1 MVHPYLEYFFATGR
15 KIHRHYFLDLCAL
28 FSYAQE
34 GGRKRVR
41 VSVLGA
47 GPAGSTAAYYLAR
60 QGVEVELLD
69 RASFPRDKPC
79 AGGLFNPLLYER
91 EFPHLRTLS
100 GATLYRVRFSG
111 GNAAFGWESDQPLVK
126 TVLREE
132 FDHFL
137 LNQAVAE
144 GAHFVQNGNPIGTV
158 LIDARGVQPPKNYR
172 AAGICLVSDLKT
184 SRDFDTV
191 HIDYCFGGIMGY
203 AWAFPKRGYVNVG
216 LGAYLPQRNI
226 RGIYDLYID
235 TLRGRGI
242 ISSCAGI
249 CRAKIIPFSPAKR
262 IFTDDTLV
270 VGDAAGF
277 VRPATG
283 EGIFFAM
290 LSGRIAAQTIIEQHA
305 FSWYEQRCRE
315 SFGRFLK
322 PTRFRWS
329 RSLLRRTL
337 ETAVHIGSRDKD
349 FARLLVEN
357 FFRVQDHRL
366 GGQFIRRLFR

>member
-1 MVHPYLEYFFATGR
+1 MSIKLLLEILCFIRILSTFSPLEERSIDNIFLTSAPFSPMLR
-15 KIHRHYFLDLCAL
+15 KEEERGCA
-28 FSYAQE
+28 
-34 GGRKRVR
+34 
-41 VSVLGA
+41 
-47 GPAGSTAAYYLAR
+47 
-60 QGVEVELLD
+60 
-69 RASFPRDKPC
+69 
-79 AGGLFNPLLYER
+79 
-91 EFPHLRTLS
+91 
-100 GATLYRVRFSG
+100 YRS
-111 GNAAFGWESDQPLVK
+111 LV
-126 TVLREE
+126 
-132 FDHFL
+132 
-137 LNQAVAE
+137 
-144 GAHFVQNGNPIGTV
+144 
-158 LIDARGVQPPKNYR
+158 
-172 AAGICLVSDLKT
+172 
-184 SRDFDTV
+184 
-191 HIDYCFGGIMGY
+191 
-203 AWAFPKRGYVNVG
+203 
-216 LGAYLPQRNI
+216 
-226 RGIYDLYID
+226 
-235 TLRGRGI
+235 RGRGI